1 MGESLAAVV
10 RTDVMLT
17 KKQRQLINYKS
28 ITIYEISYQLPVIN
42 NSKLKKVQ
50 KKIKECQVLI
60 QQGTKYHSYLWGI
73 IKRKQEISQ
82 EEIFAKTKL
91 LIKDYTQLI
100 DFLEKYK
107 DNYQDFL
114 LKFTDNWK
122 HLFTQKYLEIK
133 NINAERNKLEIK
145 NHNNP
150 QLIEKLKWEKQ
161 ENLKSILLL
170 SNTNFLMLE
179 KIKLLTQG
187 IKSLGED
194 TKNQKQ
200 TVQQIAQELGVYQEI
215 YEYQI
220 KAIKIRQE
228 IAKIAE
234 IVTNFEDYLQD
245 YFSPFQSLIDE
256 VVKLDASF
264 YAIVGE
270 IKNLATSSL
279 NFQSS
284 LFTIQDTDAISENI
298 LNFLVASYE
307 KGDRLKD
314 ALVESKLLNE
324 QISNFELNNDGI
336 ALEQTIYLI
345 SNYISTQLVDQRKV
359 LGILE
364 TDVVSTNS
372 TLSIEKTKLLEP
384 TNNHSNSVKEFKN
397 SKNIDYSQLQTLLA
411 QFKWKEADIETAKL
425 MLQIMGK
432 NYWNEVYKE
441 DILNFSCQAFYTID
455 GLWQQYSHG
464 YFGFSVQQSIWN
476 EIGAQVDYETE
487 KRLGDRLGWRKE
499 GNWLDYN
506 QLTFKLSPTTPM
518 GHLPVKWLHYDQDIF
533 DLPPNSSAEPQSM
546 GAWRVGSWLV
556 WQMHL
561 FFSRVQICNEI
572 S

>member
-28 ITIYEISYQLPVIN
+28 ITIYEISYQLPIIN

-60 QQGTKYHSYLWGI
+60 QQGTKYHFYFWGI

-91 LIKDYTQLI
+91 LIKDYIQLI
-100 DFLEKYK
+100 DFLETYK

-122 HLFTQKYLEIK
+122 RLFTQKYLEIK

-179 KIKLLTQG
+179 KIKLLTKG

-234 IVTNFEDYLQD
+234 TVTNFEDYLQD

-256 VVKLDASF
+256 VVKLDANF

-270 IKNLATSSL
+270 IKNLATRSL
-279 NFQSS
+279 NFESS
-284 LFTIQDTDAISENI
+284 LLTIQYTDTISENI
-298 LNFLVASYE
+298 LNLLVASYE
-307 KGDRLKD
+307 KGDKLKD

-324 QISNFELNNDGI
+324 QITNLELNNNGI

-364 TDVVSTNS
+364 TDVVSTNPA
-372 TLSIEKTKLLEP
+372 LFIEKTELLEP

-425 MLQIMGK
+425 MLQVMGK

-487 KRLGDRLGWRKE
+487 KRLGDRLGWRRE
-499 GNWLDYN
+499 GNWLNYD
-506 QLTFKLSPTTPM
+506 QLTFKVSPTTPM
-518 GHLPVKWLHYDQDIF
+518 GHLPVKWLHYDQDVF
-533 DLPPNSSAEPQSM
+533 DLSPSSAEPLSM

-561 FFSRVQICNEI
+561 FFSRAKMCN
-572 S
+572 

>member
-50 KKIKECQVLI
+50 KKIKACQVLI

-425 MLQIMGK
+425 MLQVMGK

-533 DLPPNSSAEPQSM
+533 DLPPNSSAEPLSM

>member
-28 ITIYEISYQLPVIN
+28 ITIYEISYELPIIN

-60 QQGTKYHSYLWGI
+60 QQGTKHHSYLWGI

-122 HLFTQKYLEIK
+122 SLFTQKYLEIQ
-133 NINAERNKLEIK
+133 NINAERNRLEIK

-150 QLIEKLKWEKQ
+150 QIIEKLKWEKQ

-215 YEYQI
+215 YEYQM
-220 KAIKIRQE
+220 KAIKVRQE

-234 IVTNFEDYLQD
+234 IVTKFEDFLQD
-245 YFSPFQSLIDE
+245 YFSPFQFLIDE
-256 VVKLDASF
+256 VVKLDANF

-270 IKNLATSSL
+270 IKNLATSRLNSQPSL
-279 NFQSS
+279 
-284 LFTIQDTDAISENI
+284 LTIQDTDTISDNI
-298 LNFLVASYE
+298 LSLLVASYE

-314 ALVESKLLNE
+314 ALFESKLLNE
-324 QISNFELNNDGI
+324 QVSNFEFSNDGI

-345 SNYISTQLVDQRKV
+345 SNYISTQLVNQRKV

-364 TDVVSTNS
+364 TDVASTKS
-372 TLSIEKTKLLEP
+372 ALSIKKTELLEQI
-384 TNNHSNSVKEFKN
+384 NNHSNSVKEFKN
-397 SKNIDYSQLQTLLA
+397 SKNIDYSQLQTLLV

-425 MLQIMGK
+425 MLQVMGK
-432 NYWNEVYKE
+432 NYWNELYKE
-441 DILNFSCQAFYTID
+441 DILNFSCHAFYTID
-455 GLWQQYSHG
+455 RLWQQYSHG

-487 KRLGDRLGWRKE
+487 KRFGDRLGWRKE

-533 DLPPNSSAEPQSM
+533 DLSPSSAEPLSM

-561 FFSRVQICNEI
+561 FFSRAKMCN
-572 S
+572 

>member
-17 KKQRQLINYKS
+17 KKQRQLINYKF
-28 ITIYEISYQLPVIN
+28 ITIYEISYQLPIIN
-42 NSKLKKVQ
+42 NSRLKKVQ
-50 KKIKECQVLI
+50 KKIKECQGLI
-60 QQGTKYHSYLWGI
+60 QQGTKHHSYLWGI

-82 EEIFAKTKL
+82 EEIFATTKL
-91 LIKDYTQLI
+91 LIKDYTQVI
-100 DFLEKYK
+100 DCLEKYK

-122 HLFTQKYLEIK
+122 NLFTQKYLEIK
-133 NINAERNKLEIK
+133 NINIERNKLEIK
-145 NHNNP
+145 NYNNP

-187 IKSLGED
+187 IKTLGED
-194 TKNQKQ
+194 TNNQKQ

-234 IVTNFEDYLQD
+234 IATNFEDYLQD

-270 IKNLATSSL
+270 IRNLATSSL

-284 LFTIQDTDAISENI
+284 LLSIQDTDTISENI
-298 LNFLVASYE
+298 LNLLIASYE

-324 QISNFELNNDGI
+324 QISNSGSNNDGI

-359 LGILE
+359 LGIVE

-372 TLSIEKTKLLEP
+372 VFSIEKTELLEP
-384 TNNHSNSVKEFKN
+384 TDNHSNSVKEFKN

-425 MLQIMGK
+425 MLQVMGK

-518 GHLPVKWLHYDQDIF
+518 GHLPVKWLHYDQDVF
-533 DLPPNSSAEPQSM
+533 DLSPSSAEPLSM

-561 FFSRVQICNEI
+561 FFSRAKMCN
-572 S
+572 